1 MSAWCRS
8 RDFMLGLGLMAVAVI
23 VCVVLYQPALHGP
36 LVFDDYP
43 ALGPLLAMQT
53 LPTDWPYYVM
63 SPTGPL
69 GRPVAMLSFLAN
81 LYWTGPSLWAW
92 KATNLGLHCVIGVA
106 LWDVS
111 RRLFALAPSSYR
123 TAGMSAALVAAL
135 WLLHPLQTSTVLYT
149 VQRMTQL
156 SALFTTL
163 GISLYLV
170 GRTQT
175 NDSWGARGALWGAY
189 LICLPLAA
197 LSKETGLLLP
207 AYLAVLEVT
216 VLRDIGAT
224 SLRRQAWL
232 LSGIFLVAPVLFV
245 LGYAATHFES
255 ALLVPHLKRGLSLW
269 ERLMTESRVVVRY
282 LVQIIAPNRQTLGFF
297 HDDIAIS
304 TSLTAPITTLAS
316 LTLLLILAS
325 GGWMLRRRTPIVA
338 CGMLW
343 FFAGHLLESTI
354 IPLELMFEH
363 RNYFPSF
370 AVLLAVI
377 GATMTLRT
385 AVFTR
390 TLAVSG
396 AVASLLLFAVVTSA
410 AVDDWRDEARFYTAA
425 FQSHPKSP
433 TAISQLAELFI
444 EQKQYQEALSVL
456 RGVPGAGAVIQ
467 RAYIECRM
475 NGKLKGDEIDPSV
488 INNDRILT
496 NYAAAAIVE
505 FAKIGLDQHCDFSR
519 EKFVNL
525 LLAAATKPTREVRST
540 FLMRFYA
547 AHYQWALKRKDDAL
561 ASLDIAHRLD
571 PADPMP
577 LFLSSEWLLD
587 MGDVTGGRAALSAA
601 IESAGRSG
609 KDYRDLSE
617 GVSRLYRSREKSH
630 D

>member
-8 RDFMLGLGLMAVAVI
+8 RDFMLGLGLMAVSVI

-43 ALGPLLAMQT
+43 ALGPLLAMPT
-53 LPTDWPYYVM
+53 LPADWPYYVM

-81 LYWTGPSLWAW
+81 VYWTGPSLWAW
-92 KATNLGLHCVIGVA
+92 KATNLGLHCVIGFA

-111 RRLFALAPSSYR
+111 RRLFALAPSTYR
-123 TAGMSAALVAAL
+123 NAGMGAALVAAL

-156 SALFTTL
+156 SALFTTI

-175 NDSWGARGALWGAY
+175 HDSWGARSALWGAY

-216 VLRDIGAT
+216 VLRGIGAI

-232 LSGIFLVAPVLFV
+232 LSGIFLVLPVLLV
-245 LGYAATHFES
+245 AGYAAIHFES
-255 ALLVPHLKRGLSLW
+255 ALLLPHLKRGLSLW
-269 ERLMTESRVVVRY
+269 ERIMTESRVVVRY
-282 LVQIIAPNRQTLGFF
+282 LVQIVAPNRQTLGFF
-297 HDDIAIS
+297 HDDITIS
-304 TSLTAPITTLAS
+304 TGLTAPITTLAS
-316 LTLLLILAS
+316 FTLLLILAG
-325 GGWMLRRRTPIVA
+325 GGWMLRRRMPIVA

-343 FFAGHLLESTI
+343 FFVGHLLESTI

-370 AVLLAVI
+370 AVLLTVI
-377 GATMTLRT
+377 GAMMTLRVP
-385 AVFTR
+385 VFTK
-390 TLAVSG
+390 TLAISG
-396 AVASLLLFAVVTSA
+396 AVASLVLFAVVTSA

-433 TAISQLAELFI
+433 TAISQFAELFT

-456 RGVPGAGAVIQ
+456 RGVPGTGAVVQ

-475 NGKLKGDEIDPSV
+475 NGKLEGDELNPSV
-488 INNDRILT
+488 IRNERILT

-519 EKFVNL
+519 DKFINF
-525 LLAAATKPTREVRST
+525 LLAAATQPTREVRST
-540 FLMRFYA
+540 FLIRYYA
-547 AHYQWALKRKDDAL
+547 AHYQWELGRKEEAL
-561 ASLDIAHRLD
+561 ASLSVAHDLD
-571 PADPMP
+571 PKDPMP
-577 LFLSSEWLLD
+577 LFLSSEWLHAK
-587 MGDVTGGRAALSAA
+587 GDAENGKATLAKASAIARASGKNYDDI
-601 IESAGRSG
+601 IESVA
-609 KDYRDLSE
+609 K
-617 GVSRLYRSREKSH
+617 LYSP
-630 D
+630 